1 VITIDCTGKNVL
13 ITGGTKG
20 IGYATARQFARAGA
34 RLFLTYKWGSAS
46 EEEIVKEFESLD
58 APKPVFIQADASIEE
73 DTEGVM
79 EQIRGAGAE
88 GVDIFINN
96 VGFAARTM
104 ELKDYKKRSL
114 FKTFEYSSWPIV
126 DYTRKIEETF
136 GRYPAYIIGISSD
149 GPDHYYPGYDFV
161 AASKALLEFLGRYL
175 AAHLG
180 PNGTKVNVIRF
191 GMVNTESFGLIFGN
205 EFFDYMEKQ
214 GLPKEMVLTPEEC
227 GKVVLAFCS
236 GFMDAVNGQVIQADY
251 GLPFRDNTMNRFLSQ
266 KEE

>member
-1 VITIDCTGKNVL
+1 MVTIDRTGKNVL
-13 ITGGTKG
+13 VTGGTKG
-20 IGYATARQFARAGA
+20 IGYATAREFARAGA
-34 RLFLTYKWGSAS
+34 RLFLTYKWGSAD
-46 EEEIVKEFESLD
+46 EDKIVKEFDDLG

-73 DTEGVM
+73 DTEAIM
-79 EQIRGAGAE
+79 EEIKKTSEE

-136 GRYPAYIIGISSD
+136 GRYPEYIVGISSD

-180 PNGTKVNVIRF
+180 PKGTKVNVLRF
-191 GMVNTESFGLIFGN
+191 GMVNTESFGLIFGS
-205 EFFDYMEKQ
+205 EFFDYMEEQ

-227 GKVVLAFCS
+227 GKAVLALCS
-236 GFMDAVNGQVIQADY
+236 GLLDAVNGQVIQADY

-266 KEE
+266 KGE